1 LLQPT
6 STAPLMSDK
15 TLFYFTYSRKQ
26 QAKNVLWNMLLLP
39 FCFGLLLWLFQGHPK
54 EQQLTQLL
62 LLLLL
67 LAEGLM
73 LWRMLWLLKHPA
85 SFTLRLTDTELSSHH
100 PTFARWCFVAKV
112 ADMIQIEQ
120 STDRD
125 TMLRLIAV
133 QMQDGSQ
140 HLLCPNYHFN
150 RKLLYQNLKNLNPQ
164 IIVPEKPGW
173 FMTKK

>member
-1 LLQPT
+1 M
-6 STAPLMSDK
+6 SLMSNNK
-15 TLFYFTYSRKQ
+15 TLFYFAYSRKQ

-54 EQQLTQLL
+54 AQQLTQLL
-62 LLLLL
+62 LVLLL

-85 SFTLRLTDTELSSHH
+85 SFVLQLTDSELISHH
-100 PTFARWCFVAKV
+100 PTFAGWCFVAKV

-140 HLLCPNYHFN
+140 HLICPNYHFN
-150 RKLLYQNLKNLNPQ
+150 RKLLYQKLTSLNPRL
-164 IIVPEKPGW
+164 IVPEKPHW
-173 FMTKK
+173 FVSKK